1 MSRRLFPSRRMSA
14 AGIRQRIRRPRAH
27 WVLLG
32 FFLVMILLLL
42 LVQGLTTKTL
52 GASATTT
59 ARGPNNTPLCHGTD
73 PTTGQ
78 PNCKRPILHAE
89 GGSLSTSEPTPG
101 RQIALTFDD
110 GPDPTWTPRV
120 IAVLRGFRVPATF
133 FVVGS
138 QVSRHPDLVRAEHR
152 FGFEIGNHTF
162 THADLSTLPLWQRKL
177 QLQATESAVA
187 GAIGIRPRM
196 MRPPYSATPS
206 AMTLPQ
212 YNAILPLAQD
222 GYLVTLSD
230 YDAEDWM
237 RPGVSEIVRNVI
249 DNGILRVPGRP
260 GGIVLMHDAGGNR
273 AQTVGALKIVIPRLR
288 AAGYRFVL
296 VSQLAG
302 LPRSEV
308 ELPASGSD
316 RLRGHL
322 LLGGLLVSRVATTIL
337 NVCVVIVGVLVA
349 LRMLAVLALA
359 HRHVRRRRV
368 AGARGGGRDS
378 FPPPVSIVVPAY
390 NEQLG
395 IGRAVRSLAKSP
407 YPNDFDVVV
416 VDDGSSDRTAQI
428 VEAMALPNVR
438 LIRQPNA
445 GKAAALN
452 RGIAAAEHEILIT
465 VDADTVFEE
474 QTLER
479 LVAGF
484 AEPDVGAV
492 SGNTKVGNRKRML
505 GRWQHIEYVMG
516 FNLDR
521 RMYEVL
527 DCMPTV
533 PGAIGGFRRAALQQS
548 GGVSSATLAEDTDI
562 TMAIG
567 RRGWRVVYV
576 DDARAWTEAPETLGQ
591 LWRQRYRWAFGTIQ
605 SVWKHKGAARHPRES
620 KIGRRALPYLALF
633 QILLPILA
641 PVIDLFAIYGLLF
654 LNPVTVLVYWG
665 GFNLFQLVLAIYAFH
680 LDGESLRPLWSMPLQ
695 QFVYRQLMYLVVI
708 ESIISALLGTRLR
721 WGHLE
726 RTGHVEV
733 AG

>member
-1 MSRRLFPSRRMSA
+1 MNPFRREPLSRPAAARIRR
-14 AGIRQRIRRPRAH
+14 RIRRPQAH
-27 WVLLG
+27 WVLLC
-32 FFLVMILLLL
+32 FCLVMILLLL
-42 LVQGLTTKTL
+42 VVQGLTTKTV
-52 GASATTT
+52 GASATAT
-59 ARGPNNTPLCHGTD
+59 GHNNTPLCHGTD
-73 PTTGQ
+73 PATGQ
-78 PNCKRPILHAE
+78 PSCKRPILHAE
-89 GGSLSTSEPTPG
+89 GDALNSSEPPPG

-120 IAVLRGFRVPATF
+120 IAVLRSYRVPATF

-138 QVSRHPDLVRAEHR
+138 QVARHPALVRAEHHD
-152 FGFEIGNHTF
+152 GFEIGNHTF

-206 AMTLPQ
+206 AMTLAQ

-230 YDAEDWM
+230 YDADDWA
-237 RPGVSEIVRNVI
+237 RPGVGEIVKNVV
-249 DNGILRVPGRP
+249 DNGIYRLPGHP
-260 GGIVLMHDAGGNR
+260 GGIVLMHDAGGDR
-273 AQTVGALKIVIPRLR
+273 AQTVAALKIIIARLG
-288 AAGYRFVL
+288 AAGYHFVL

-302 LPRSEV
+302 LSRSEV
-308 ELPASGSD
+308 ELPASGGD
-316 RLRGHL
+316 KLRGDL

-337 NVCVVIVGVLVA
+337 NVCVVIVGALVA
-349 LRMLAVLALA
+349 LRMLAVLLLA
-359 HRHVRRRRV
+359 RRHVRRRRA
-368 AGARGGGRDS
+368 AGAQEP
-378 FPPPVSIVVPAY
+378 FTPPVSIIVPAY
-390 NEQLG
+390 NEEVG
-395 IGRAVRSLAKSP
+395 IGRAVRSLAASR
-407 YPNDFDVVV
+407 YPSDFEVVV
-416 VDDGSSDRTAQI
+416 VDDGSSDRSAEI
-428 VEAMALPNVR
+428 VEELGEPKVR
-438 LIRQPNA
+438 LVRQPNA

-474 QTLER
+474 STLQR
-479 LVAGF
+479 LVQGF

-492 SGNTKVGNRKRML
+492 SGNTKVGNRKGLL

-521 RMYEVL
+521 RMYEVFN
-527 DCMPTV
+527 CMPTV
-533 PGAIGGFRRAALQQS
+533 PGAIGGFRRAALQEI

-567 RRGWRVVYV
+567 RRRWRVIYV
-576 DDARAWTEAPETLGQ
+576 DDARAWTEAPETLSQ

-605 SVWKHKGAARHPRES
+605 AVWKHKGAARHPTES
-620 KIGRRALPYLALF
+620 NIGRRALPYLALF
-633 QILLPILA
+633 QILLPVLA

-654 LNPVTVLVYWG
+654 LNPFTVLIYWG

-680 LDGESLRPLWSMPLQ
+680 LDGESMRPLWTMPLQ

-708 ESIISALLGTRLR
+708 ESIISAMLGTRLR

-726 RTGHVEV
+726 RTGSVEV